1 MKTIEYSQV
10 IIIGAGA
17 AGLLLAARLAES
29 GKQVTV
35 LEAGPERSLQDLTS
49 SQIWARRYKS
59 SGPEV
64 LETGNHPIGH
74 AFNAGSG
81 TGGSAIHHYGV
92 WLLFHENDFSVKTD
106 YNRSLDWPLSYDV
119 LRPHY
124 DRVQDEVGLSGD
136 LVLPEEE
143 RVMNL

>member
-1 MKTIEYSQV
+1 MKTIEHSEV

-35 LEAGPERSLQDLTS
+35 LEAGPERSLQGLTS
-49 SQIWARRYKS
+49 SQIWARRLKW

-64 LETGNHPIGH
+64 YETGNLPIGH

-81 TGGSAIHHYGV
+81 TGGSALHHYGV
-92 WLLFHENDFSVKTD
+92 WLRMH
-106 YNRSLDWPLSYDV
+106 
-119 LRPHY
+119 
-124 DRVQDEVGLSGD
+124 
-136 LVLPEEE
+136 
-143 RVMNL
+143 